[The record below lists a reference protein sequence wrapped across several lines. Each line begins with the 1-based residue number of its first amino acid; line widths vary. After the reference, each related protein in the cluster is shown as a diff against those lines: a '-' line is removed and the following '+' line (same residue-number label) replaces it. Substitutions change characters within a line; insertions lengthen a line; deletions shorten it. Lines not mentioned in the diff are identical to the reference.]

1 MQANASDHLTPRD
14 AAKYIGLAPTTMAK
28 IRCRSNDGPR
38 FMRLGRK
45 ILYARSDLDT
55 WLAARR
61 ASSTSDADARLPRR
75 LTDNVASAT

>member
-1 MQANASDHLTPRD
+1 MNSQEPENLTPRD
-14 AAKYIGLAPTTMAK
+14 AARYIGLAPATCAK
-28 IRCRSNDGPR
+28 MRCCSNDGPR

-75 LTDNVASAT
+75 LTDAA